1 MAGFLNSFSP
11 IVAGSSGTTAIQFIL
26 PPGTDASLGSIT
38 YKLQDPDGI
47 VYASGNAIGY
57 SVTAAPNAVQVNG
70 TIVLAIPDSI
80 PTNTV
85 GTAYQVSMTLTLPG
99 QNSVMQNAL
108 VTVLPNTMVATG
120 ASDTVIIQGNLSE
133 LELVLPNVEAYVTAN
148 FYRDNDI
155 INPTPPTVTGPVATS
170 DGYRYTISVNTSQI
184 PPSLEPYGVIWLFGD
199 SNVSIS
205 DQEQSAVY
213 IVTPTQIQAAK
224 DLMLRINKAR
234 TSIGDKPT
242 FSVTEMFSYLR
253 RGMDWFNSTGLATS
267 FTMTNA
273 KYGTREFWLKFS
285 EVIAL
290 RAQYMFEGETAFDF
304 QGQAISLNVDRAQY
318 YEGLASSIENE
329 AMEPTRQYKQQLGKR
344 GNTGGDGSV
353 NPNTLRH
360 GAIGSVG
367 ISLTPVS
374 NIRLGNPNSYFFG
387 IRPFW

>member
-38 YKLQDPDGI
+38 YKLQDADGI

-57 SVTAAPNAVQVNG
+57 SVSTVTNAVQVNA
-70 TIVLAIPDSI
+70 TIVLAVPDTT

-85 GTAYQVSMTLTLPG
+85 GSSYQVSMTLALPN

-108 VTVLPNTMVATG
+108 ITILPNTMVATG
-120 ASDTVIIQGNLSE
+120 ASDTVIVQGNLSE
-133 LELVLPNVEAYVTAN
+133 LELVLPIVYPYITAN
-148 FYRDNDI
+148 FYRDNDV
-155 INPTPPTVTGPVATS
+155 INPNPPTVSGPVATS
-170 DGYRYTISVNTSQI
+170 DGYRYTIAVNTAAI
-184 PPSLEPYGVIWLFGD
+184 PPSLEPYSVIWLFGD

-253 RGMDWFNSTGLATS
+253 RGMDWFNSVGVATS
-267 FTMTNA
+267 FTMNNA
-273 KYGTREFWLKFS
+273 KFGTREYWLKFS
-285 EVIAL
+285 EIIAL
-290 RAQYMFEGETAFDF
+290 RSQYMFEGETAFDF

-318 YEGLASSIENE
+318 YEGLASAIENE

-344 GNTGGDGSV
+344 GNIDGDGSA
-353 NPNTLRH
+353 NPATLRH